1 MTAAEAIE
9 RLSSLRGGDP
19 EDDHGEADR
28 VLLQVLRSHGL
39 ANVADAWESACD
51 RVGFWYA

>member
-9 RLSSLRGGDP
+9 RLNSLSGGDP